1 MQNLQ
6 ERLFYRTPP
15 LAASRIYFL
24 HLGPLILSFKKNS
37 FRNFFIKI
45 VIYGILFGL
54 WKSARLKIIPTKKH
68 FVFLLLKTPLNKLSP
83 FVSQD
88 LHFWFTWEDILHI
101 ETCFCIRGVFRTIL
115 KNSWLLMFFKI
126 SVLKNLAIFTEKTS
140 VLESV
145 FNEIAGVVLATF
157 LKRDS
162 NAGVYLVSIVKFL
175 RKAFLIEHLRWLL
188 LHIKHL
194 WRIFF
199 FNR

>member
-1 MQNLQ
+1 M
-6 ERLFYRTPP
+6 
-15 LAASRIYFL
+15 
-24 HLGPLILSFKKNS
+24 
-37 FRNFFIKI
+37 
-45 VIYGILFGL
+45 FGL

-101 ETCFCIRGVFRTIL
+101 EKCFCIRGVFRTIL

-126 SVLKNLAIFTEKTS
+126 SVFKNFAIFTEKHLCWS
-140 VLESV
+140 LFSMKLQAW
-145 FNEIAGVVLATF
+145 ILATF

-175 RKAFLIEHLRWLL
+175 RKALLIEHLMWLL

-194 WRIFF
+194 WWIFF
-199 FNR
+199 SIVNGL

>member
-1 MQNLQ
+1 M
-6 ERLFYRTPP
+6 
-15 LAASRIYFL
+15 
-24 HLGPLILSFKKNS
+24 
-37 FRNFFIKI
+37 
-45 VIYGILFGL
+45 FGL

-68 FVFLLLKTPLNKLSP
+68 FVFLLLETPLNKLSP

-88 LHFWFTWEDILHI
+88 LHFWFTFTISFWEDILHI
-101 ETCFCIRGVFRTIL
+101 EKCFCIRGVFRTIL